1 MAKLSIIVPMYNVQA
16 YLPECLDSLLA
27 QTFTDIEIIC
37 VNDGSPDDSY
47 AIAQDYAKRDTRFML
62 IDKPNGGLSSARN
75 AGILAAHA
83 PYVCFLD
90 ADDRFK
96 PQTCERI
103 VQELDANHA
112 DVLVFGGEA
121 LQHSESYAWLED
133 VLSPR
138 TITYETCT
146 PELIFTEAVKPFSW
160 RLACKKAF
168 LCEQHILFNEQVR
181 YGEDQI
187 FAFELFP
194 CSNKTRL
201 ISDKLY
207 EYRIAHTTSLLNTML
222 QDRTDMLLEHIKLQ
236 QIIFNSW
243 QRMGI
248 LQRYIS
254 YQLEWLIE
262 FYLFDALSLDT
273 QGFLVVWEAARKQLH
288 DNFERQHI
296 TTARLRHA
304 SKTILLACYDGK
316 PLSANQRKLLK
327 LRYLLAKRGVRGIVK
342 RILRGRAKVH
352 S

>member
-1 MAKLSIIVPMYNVQA
+1 MAKLSVIVPMYNVQA
-16 YLPECLDSLLA
+16 YLEQCLDSLLA
-27 QTFTDIEIIC
+27 QTFTDIEVIC
-37 VNDGSPDDSY
+37 VNDGSPDNSY
-47 AIAQDYAKRDTRFML
+47 DIAQTYAARDPRFTL

-103 VQELDANHA
+103 VQELDATHA

-121 LQHSESYAWLED
+121 LPLSESYAWLEE

-160 RLACKKAF
+160 RLVCKKAF
-168 LCEQHILFNEQVR
+168 LHEQHILFNETVR

-194 CSNKTRL
+194 RSNKTRL

-207 EYRIAHTTSLLNTML
+207 EYRIVHTASLLNTML

-236 QIIFNSW
+236 QIIFDSW

-248 LQRYIS
+248 LQRYIN

-262 FYLFDALSLDT
+262 FYLLDALMLDT
-273 QGFLVVWEAARKQLH
+273 QGFLTVWQAAHKQLQ
-288 DNFERQHI
+288 DTFERSQI
-296 TTARLRHA
+296 KSAQIRRP
-304 SKTILLACYDGK
+304 SKKVLLACYENK
-316 PLSANQRKLLK
+316 PLSPTRRKLLK
-327 LRYLLAKRGVRGIVK
+327 LYYLVVKRGAKGIVK